1 VPIAPTT
8 SKAANTN
15 GTFDNTASLCLA
27 GDARRR
33 TLRRQRLLPSHYQQP
48 SAHDA
53 SKRRCAPPR
62 NSGGPQPESRGEPGF
77 ASLPSSRTLVSAPWR
92 ARKPRRLRTDL
103 MRVASGL
110 LSPAMAYLA
119 SSPPAGGRPALYEK
133 GRISATNYGEKVLLF
148 LVRRKTT
155 WDYSKCH
162 KRRRQARRARFA
174 PRTRPS
180 GLAP

>member
-1 VPIAPTT
+1 M
-8 SKAANTN
+8 
-15 GTFDNTASLCLA
+15 
-27 GDARRR
+27 
-33 TLRRQRLLPSHYQQP
+33 
-48 SAHDA
+48 
-53 SKRRCAPPR
+53 
-62 NSGGPQPESRGEPGF
+62 
-77 ASLPSSRTLVSAPWR
+77 SAPWR

-110 LSPAMAYLA
+110 LSPAVA

-133 GRISATNYGEKVLLF
+133 GRISTTNYGEKVFLF
-148 LVRRKTT
+148 LVRRK